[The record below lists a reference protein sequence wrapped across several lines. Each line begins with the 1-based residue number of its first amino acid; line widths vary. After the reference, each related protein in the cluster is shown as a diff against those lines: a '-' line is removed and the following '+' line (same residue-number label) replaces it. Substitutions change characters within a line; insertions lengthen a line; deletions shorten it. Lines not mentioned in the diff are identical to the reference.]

1 MIYNTFPASVHVSY
15 IERWN
20 TGVMIHKGNRTK
32 GGTMS
37 ADLQSKVDSLLDEFA
52 AKVNEISDARS
63 LQRGMA
69 RASLPCSMVVVMDK
83 ASLFILGQLRAENL
97 SSMYLHEPEL
107 EFSSDKALSA
117 AGWQFKFEDPFL
129 IKFPA
134 SMLDL
139 STEERASEVLRLA
152 EGHVDAEFRRF
163 TGLLSLMRTRPIFGS
178 APFLMDE
185 LSIVILSPAGE
196 EAAKRFDAIRMAL
209 SDEKLVVKRVTG
221 VRKSKISIRQSWLS
235 IAESRLVLADLS
247 GLDPDV
253 MYGLGIAHTVGKE
266 TVVIH
271 PNGEERPV
279 ELPKT
284 EVLAYDGGPEGT
296 AALALEVKRRVLSH
310 LAAIGM

>member
-83 ASLFILGQLRAENL
+83 ASLFILGQLR
-97 SSMYLHEPEL
+97 PEL